1 MSAAGH
7 PPNLR
12 AALWMLGAVVTLS
25 TMAIAGRE
33 LAGRINTFQ
42 ILFFRSLVGLA
53 VVSAVLHRAG
63 WHQAKTTV
71 FGTHVVRNLAHF
83 IGQFG
88 WFFALGV
95 IPLSEVFAIEF
106 TTPIWTGLLAGVL
119 LGERM
124 TRLRALAVALGFA
137 GVLVIVRPG
146 FTVISIGVL
155 AALGAAFAYA
165 IAHMMTKKISRTDTP
180 LTILF
185 YMTAL
190 QIPLGLAASLY
201 DWRWPGADAWP
212 WIAVVAFTALVAHYC
227 MAQALRLADATVVVT
242 MDFLR
247 LPLIALL
254 GWLLYAE
261 AVNGWVLLGAALV
274 FVGIWLNLK
283 SAAPARQGS

>member
-1 MSAAGH
+1 MSAGGRS
-7 PPNLR
+7 PTLR

-42 ILFFRSLVGLA
+42 ILFFRSLVGLC
-53 VVSAVLHRAG
+53 VVSAILHRAG

-71 FGTHVVRNLAHF
+71 FGTHAVRNVAHF
-83 IGQFG
+83 LGQFG

-190 QIPLGLAASLY
+190 QLPLGLAASIPA
-201 DWRWPGADAWP
+201 WRWPSAEAWP

-227 MAQALRLADATVVVT
+227 MAQAFRLADATVVVT

-261 AVNGWVLLGAALV
+261 SVNGWVLLGAALV

-283 SAAPARQGS
+283 SAAPTRQRS